1 MPREMRKNC
10 YFCKN
15 KNEEIDWKNE
25 SMLKRYVNYSG
36 RIQPKSRTGNCTK
49 HQRQMTKAIKRA
61 RELGII
67 NYTKA

>member
-15 KNEEIDWKNE
+15 KNETIDFKNE
-25 SMLKRYVNYSG
+25 SLLRRHVNYSG
-36 RIQPKSRTGNCTK
+36 RIQPKTKTGNCTK
-49 HQRQMTKAIKRA
+49 HQRQITKAIKRA

-67 NYTKA
+67 SYTKA

>member
-1 MPREMRKNC
+1 MRNERTRGC

-15 KNEEIDWKNE
+15 KVNEIDFKNE
-25 SMLKRYVNYSG
+25 SMLRRYVNFSG
-36 RIQPKSRTGNCTK
+36 RIQPKSKTGNCTK
-49 HQRQMTKAIKRA
+49 HQRQITKAIKEA